1 MLSFPRVKTRGI
13 FKEKQLKLYKMKNR
27 HQYYLKNKEQIKK
40 KSKEYYLEH
49 KDDYMYRIRHRF
61 YNRERIEKMKFLK
74 EFEELKLQVLYLE
87 KILGLR

>member
-1 MLSFPRVKTRGI
+1 
-13 FKEKQLKLYKMKNR
+13 MKDR

-40 KSKEYYLEH
+40 KSKEYYLKH
-49 KDDYMYRIRHRF
+49 KDDYMYKIKHRF

-74 EFEELKLQVLYLE
+74 EFEELKRHVLYLE